1 MPGWHYCGLRW
12 FRSFR
17 ASSFLLFS
25 QEKRTKEKAATD
37 FRLKSPAILVI
48 GEVDTEQAEALLAVN
63 G

>member
-1 MPGWHYCGLRW
+1 M
-12 FRSFR
+12 
-17 ASSFLLFS
+17 FS
-25 QEKRTKEKAATD
+25 QEKRTKEKAAMD